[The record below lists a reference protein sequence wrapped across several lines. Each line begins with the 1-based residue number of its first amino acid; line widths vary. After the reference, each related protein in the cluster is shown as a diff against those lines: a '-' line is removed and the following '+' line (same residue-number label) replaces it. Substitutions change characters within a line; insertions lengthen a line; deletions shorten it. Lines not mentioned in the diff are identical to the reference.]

1 MRTAPHQQ
9 VSADVSRRSLRGIER
24 FPGVL
29 VLSHST
35 SEQCLHTCLGLLRI
49 RVRTIWVST
58 HLHPAKW
65 QSFTHED
72 QECSASPL
80 NRGRRAGPLRSVCH
94 SEHTNTPPLQV
105 RLRSVCG
112 PHRANRRM
120 RIHGARSPK
129 QGHRATETE
138 RRTQKQAA
146 SQRAVSV
153 FPPHAGA
160 WLKHT
165 CRRPTLHTR
174 EQSTTKRPPR
184 RRPC

>member
-1 MRTAPHQQ
+1 MFAYVLGFAAHPCAHNQGINALTPGQMAEFYARPVHRPRTKSAAHLLSIEGGKRDLFERYVAASTPTHPLFKC
-9 VSADVSRRSLRGIER
+9 VSALFVDPTGQTGACAFIARGA
-24 FPGVL
+24 P
-29 VLSHST
+29 S
-35 SEQCLHTCLGLLRI
+35 
-49 RVRTIWVST
+49 
-58 HLHPAKW
+58 K
-65 QSFTHED
+65 D
-72 QECSASPL
+72 
-80 NRGRRAGPLRSVCH
+80 RG
-94 SEHTNTPPLQV
+94 
-105 RLRSVCG
+105 
-112 PHRANRRM
+112 
-120 RIHGARSPK
+120 
-129 QGHRATETE
+129 TETE

>member
-80 NRGRRAGPLRSVCH
+80 NRGRKAGPLRKVCR
-94 SEHTNTPPLQV
+94 SEHTNTPPLQM
-105 RLRSVCG
+105 RLRSVVDPTG
-112 PHRANRRM
+112 QT
-120 RIHGARSPK
+120 GACAFIARGAPSK
-129 QGHRATETE
+129 DRGTETE